1 MFISGFSAFGLYY
14 NGHFHWK
21 RSPVMQWYVQV
32 FLNISSLKKAFIA
45 AEKVEKCNDKPSF
58 AQTKAINPVFHYFSF
73 LFHWFSLC
81 HQFYEWKIDVLW
93 TKATFLLQIGSDKW
107 NFPFLH
113 CLKKFEIC
121 QKDECELFSMNC
133 FIFLVTF
140 SQMNCCGN

>member
-1 MFISGFSAFGLYY
+1 MFISGFSAFGLYN

-32 FLNISSLKKAFIA
+32 SSLKKAFIA

-81 HQFYEWKIDVLW
+81 HQFYEWKIDDLW

-107 NFPFLH
+107 NFPLLQ
-113 CLKKFEIC
+113 CLKNSKSARKMNVNFFPWIV
-121 QKDECELFSMNC
+121 LF
-133 FIFLVTF
+133 F
-140 SQMNCCGN
+140 